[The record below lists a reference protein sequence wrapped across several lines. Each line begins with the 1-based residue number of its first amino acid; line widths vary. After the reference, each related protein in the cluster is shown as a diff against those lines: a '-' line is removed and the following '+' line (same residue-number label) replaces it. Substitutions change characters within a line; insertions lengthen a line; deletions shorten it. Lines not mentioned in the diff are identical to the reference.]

1 MAACMMEQ
9 LDHLVE
15 HDGDGRHTHAMLK
28 GEREKTKG
36 IQWCSMQT
44 LGCFRQRV
52 RLQLFLSLYGKT
64 QSHIVCVNSEN
75 TDGSLNF
82 CELSSLW
89 WKSCVM

>member
-1 MAACMMEQ
+1 MSELTNSSWGAETEKVDIMAACMMEQ

-44 LGCFRQRV
+44 LGCFRQIRQRV

-64 QSHIVCVNSEN
+64 QSH
-75 TDGSLNF
+75 SLLHN
-82 CELSSLW
+82 
-89 WKSCVM
+89 V